1 MDRAVTHAA
10 SLSGTL
16 SLPADKSIA
25 HRAAILAAIADGTSV
40 ITNFPDAADPRSTL
54 ACLRQLGVRIVE
66 EQPGKIAIVGQGRH
80 ALAAPASAVDCGNSG
95 TTMRLLT
102 GILAGRGLRA
112 TLVGDTSLSQ
122 RPMGRIAEPL
132 RTMGASIELRS
143 GHAPVNIFPN
153 QSLRGITYTLPVPS
167 AQVKSCILL
176 AGLYASGTTTVVEP
190 VPSRDH
196 TERMLGLPVVELD
209 DLRLIVARPA
219 HAVAPITMALPRDFS
234 AAAFFLVAGSIAG
247 GGPLR
252 MPGVGLNPT
261 RSALLA
267 VLREMGADIRVSAQ
281 ANVGGEPIG
290 DLEVHPATLRG
301 ISIGGDVIPNLIDE
315 VPVLAVAAA
324 CAKGRTSLTG
334 AAELRVKECD
344 RIHATVTNLRAF
356 GVDIEEYDDGF
367 AVQGGK
373 PLVGARVDSFA
384 DHRIAMA
391 MGIAGLVARGQTII
405 TQSEV
410 AKVSFPQFWDTLNSI
425 AIRA

>member
-132 RTMGASIELRS
+132 RTMGASIGLRS

-209 DLRLIVARPA
+209 DLRHIVARPA

>member
-1 MDRAVTHAA
+1 MYRAVTHAA

-16 SLPADKSIA
+16 LLPADKSIA
-25 HRAAILAAIADGTSV
+25 HRAALLAAIADGTSV

-66 EQPGKIAIVGQGRH
+66 DRPGEIAIVGQGLH
-80 ALAAPASAVDCGNSG
+80 GLAAPTSAIDCGNSG

-102 GILAGRGLRA
+102 GILAGHGLRA

-132 RTMGASIELRS
+132 RTMGATIELRS
-143 GHAPVNIFPN
+143 GHAPVDIFPN
-153 QSLRGITYTLPVPS
+153 QPLRGITYTLPVPS
-167 AQVKSCILL
+167 AQVKSSILL
-176 AGLYASGTTTVVEP
+176 AGLYASGTTTVIEP

-196 TERMLGLPVVELD
+196 TERMLGLPIFELD
-209 DLRLIVARPA
+209 DGRHIAAHPA
-219 HAVAPITMALPRDFS
+219 HPIAPITMALPRDFS
-234 AAAFFLVAGSIAG
+234 AAAFFLVAGSITG

-267 VLREMGADIRVSAQ
+267 VLREMGADIRVTARASI
-281 ANVGGEPIG
+281 GGEPIG
-290 DLEVHPATLRG
+290 DLEVHPATLKG
-301 ISIGGDVIPNLIDE
+301 ISLGGDIIPNLIDE
-315 VPVLAVAAA
+315 VPVFAIAAA
-324 CAKGRTSLTG
+324 CANGRTILTG

-356 GVDIEEYDDGF
+356 GVDIKEYDDGF
-367 AVQGGK
+367 AIQGGS
-373 PLVGARVDSFA
+373 PLVGARVDSFT

-391 MGIAGLVARGQTII
+391 MGVAGLVASGQTVI
-405 TQSEV
+405 TRPEV
-410 AKVSFPQFWDTLNSI
+410 AMVSFPHFWDTLDSI